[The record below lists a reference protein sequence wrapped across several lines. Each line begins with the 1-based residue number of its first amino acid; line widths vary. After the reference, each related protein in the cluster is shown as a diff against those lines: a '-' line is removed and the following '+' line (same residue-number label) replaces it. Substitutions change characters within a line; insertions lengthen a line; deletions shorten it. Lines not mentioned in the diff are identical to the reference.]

1 MLAVLS
7 SFAAAAGLVISS
19 ATKHAPAV
27 SKCRVCLSFSSTY
40 RYLEGKDSQA
50 DTQTDFFT
58 PASAL
63 SGITAG
69 AANATL
75 VAQADTLCPA
85 FAWADVGIMGGL
97 WLILL
102 VTQGYFIL

>member
-1 MLAVLS
+1 V
-7 SFAAAAGLVISS
+7 
-19 ATKHAPAV
+19 
-27 SKCRVCLSFSSTY
+27 
-40 RYLEGKDSQA
+40 
-50 DTQTDFFT
+50 QTDFFT
-58 PASAL
+58 PSTAL

-75 VAQADTLCPA
+75 SAQADTLCPA

>member
-1 MLAVLS
+1 MPSEFLLPFSVS
-7 SFAAAAGLVISS
+7 SYHCAIRHQESV
-19 ATKHAPAV
+19 
-27 SKCRVCLSFSSTY
+27 
-40 RYLEGKDSQA
+40 A
-50 DTQTDFFT
+50 DVQTDFFT
-58 PASAL
+58 PSTAL

-75 VAQADTLCPA
+75 SAQADTLCPA